1 MPQYGS
7 SLSESPDPRID
18 WHVEAIIE
26 ALPLRRLRILLLAM
40 LPIAALPAFAAD
52 GSALPMTGSSCD
64 DQLRARNDQPYHS
77 HHLILENDTVD
88 SWVGLHHSD
97 RWYTNGIKAIDTRG
111 PENPVTAFHCWMP
124 NLLGWFG
131 KEDQDQAGKIAYKY
145 DFGWAVG
152 QLVFTPQSITTPQ
165 PQPTDRFWGG
175 WLYLGAIVQRHSV
188 IPQTS
193 VFLESETVE
202 VDYGLVGPIS
212 LAETFQKGIHSLIGA
227 PAPQGWG
234 NQLRNE
240 AGIQVTYLKSVRE
253 LMPVKIASGLETD
266 ITVHRGFNVGTV
278 FDYANAGVTWRIGNR
293 LREAPIGTIES
304 PTLGEL
310 GHPNGRW
317 YFLLRI
323 DGKLVAHNTFIDGSL
338 VQNAPYDSLVRSKMG
353 VVQGSA
359 GAVYEF
365 GGGEGKGWRLSFLLH
380 RRSPEFNVPGSTSP
394 TQTFGTIAVERGL

>member
-1 MPQYGS
+1 MITFGADVLATGFFLTVLPPGRW
-7 SLSESPDPRID
+7 RIF
-18 WHVEAIIE
+18 
-26 ALPLRRLRILLLAM
+26 LLA
-40 LPIAALPAFAAD
+40 ALSIMASPAFAAGQGAPSIAGNTCGD
-52 GSALPMTGSSCD
+52 K
-64 DQLRARNDQPYHS
+64 LRERNSQPYHS
-77 HHLILENDTVD
+77 HHLIVENDTVD
-88 SWVGLHHSD
+88 TWFGLHHSD

-111 PENPVTAFHCWMP
+111 PEDPATAFHCWMP
-124 NLLGWFG
+124 DLLGWFG
-131 KEDQDQAGKIAYKY
+131 PEDRAHAEKREYKY
-145 DFGWAVG
+145 DFGWALG
-152 QLVFTPQSITTPQ
+152 QLMFTPQSITMPQ

-175 WLYLGAIVQRHSV
+175 WLYLGAVVQRHSV
-188 IPQTS
+188 TPGTS

-212 LAETFQKGIHSLIGA
+212 LAETFQKGVHSLVGA

-234 NQLRNE
+234 NQLRDE

-266 ITVHRGFNVGTV
+266 LTVHHGFNVGTV
-278 FDYANAGVTWRIGNR
+278 FDYANAGITWRIGNR

-359 GAVYEF
+359 GAVWEF
-365 GGGEGKGWRLSFLLH
+365 GGSEGKGWRLSFLLH

-394 TQTFGTIAVERGL
+394 TQTFGTIAIERGL